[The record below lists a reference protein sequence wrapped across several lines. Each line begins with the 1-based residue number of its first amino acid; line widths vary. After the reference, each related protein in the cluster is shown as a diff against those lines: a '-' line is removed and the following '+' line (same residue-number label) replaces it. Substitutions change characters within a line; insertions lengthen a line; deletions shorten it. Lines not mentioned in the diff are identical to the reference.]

1 MTFLIIYWI
10 VTTIYGVYWCITNP
24 SRGDDKEYFTV
35 MDVFAYIFPAALVSW
50 IAVPMFILASIKF
63 KRKKYE

>member
-24 SRGDDKEYFTV
+24 SILEDDEYFTV